1 MENVLKILSDIR
13 VIIFIAV
20 IIVLLL
26 VWFLIQRGKS
36 GSYRRQLEALEVRY
50 NSLKSEPLSFKLNK
64 ADAISRIDPEV
75 REKIIQTKD
84 DFEKA
89 QANLKQI
96 GQALAD
102 TEDEILVG
110 KLKEAKQDLEDL
122 EASVSL
128 GEVQVGKLKS
138 FLDSI
143 LEKETEQRERVNEQK
158 ARFRALKEEAQ
169 NNSSQLSYIWPTVEQ
184 LTSESER
191 MFSSYEEWSY
201 ANDFEKASA
210 QLDEI
215 DGALNRMDAMIH
227 SLPELLSE
235 ARGVIPGM
243 IEAVRNDSTE
253 AKNRGVFLDHLHI
266 ENNLTLI
273 TGGLKDDLSRLKSG
287 DTSDVEAHMR
297 DYKQRLMQLAEE
309 VRRESDSF
317 AELKTLQEESDRS
330 IKDCTR
336 DIEYIRDKYARISSR
351 FGLSG
356 MNERIAEQAKNLQEA
371 IESRPDFD
379 KKIDNMEIPASG
391 LVVAVRELNARLG
404 QCESDIR
411 AMKSEID
418 GVSDDEDR
426 AKKQLLKLQVIMNQ
440 MQVKI
445 RKYKLPSISEQY
457 EEDMEK
463 ADKYIGSL
471 EKLLEENPLNIQE
484 LNTTLKEAIDFIY
497 KLYNNVNNMVA
508 TVIMVENTI
517 VFGNRYRSTYADID
531 SELTRSELSFR
542 NGEYTQALT
551 IAIATIEKIHPGN
564 YENMIKENA
573 KSAA

>member
-26 VWFLIQRGKS
+26 VWFLIQRGKT

-75 REKIIQTKD
+75 REQIIQTKD

-110 KLKEAKQDLEDL
+110 KLKQAKQDLEDL

-128 GEVQVGKLKS
+128 GEVQVGKLKD
-138 FLDSI
+138 FLDGI
-143 LEKETEQRERVNEQK
+143 LEKETEQRERVNGQK

-169 NNSSQLSYIWPTVEQ
+169 SSSSQLSYIWPTIEQ
-184 LTSESER
+184 LTSENER

-215 DGALNRMDAMIH
+215 DGALDRMDTMIH
-227 SLPELLSE
+227 SLPELISA
-235 ARGVIPGM
+235 ARGVVPGM
-243 IEAVRNDSTE
+243 IEAVRNDSL
-253 AKNRGVFLDHLHI
+253 AARNHGVYLDHLHI

-287 DTSDVEAHMR
+287 DTTDVAAHIQ
-297 DYKQRLMQLAEE
+297 DYKQRLTQLGDE
-309 VRRESDSF
+309 VRRETESF
-317 AELKTLQEESDRS
+317 DELRKLQEETDRS
-330 IKDCTR
+330 IQGCTK
-336 DIEYIRDKYARISSR
+336 DIEYIRDKYDRISSR
-351 FGLSG
+351 FGLTG
-356 MNERIAEQAKNLQEA
+356 MSERIAEQAKNLQDA
-371 IESRPDFD
+371 IASRPDME
-379 KKIDNMEIPASG
+379 KKIDSMEIPASG
-391 LVVAVRELNARLG
+391 LVVAVRELNARLS

-411 AMKSEID
+411 AMKTEID

-457 EEDMEK
+457 EEDMVK
-463 ADKYIGSL
+463 ADKYIASL
-471 EKLLEENPLNIQE
+471 EQLLEENPLNIQE

>member
-26 VWFLIQRGKS
+26 VWFLIQRGKT

-110 KLKEAKQDLEDL
+110 KLKQAKQDLEDL

-138 FLDSI
+138 FLDGI

-158 ARFRALKEEAQ
+158 ARFRSLKEEAQ
-169 NNSSQLSYIWPTVEQ
+169 NNSSQLSYIWPTIEQ
-184 LTSESER
+184 LTSENER

-215 DGALNRMDAMIH
+215 DGALDRMDTMIH
-227 SLPELLSE
+227 SLPELLSA
-235 ARGVIPGM
+235 ARGVVPGM
-243 IEAVRNDSTE
+243 IEAVRNDSMA
-253 AKNRGVFLDHLHI
+253 AKSRGVYLDHLHI

-273 TGGLKDDLSRLKSG
+273 TGGLKDDLSRLKGG
-287 DTSDVEAHMR
+287 DTSDVAAHIQ
-297 DYKQRLMQLAEE
+297 DYKQRLTQLGDE
-309 VRRESDSF
+309 VRRETDSYD
-317 AELKTLQEESDRS
+317 ELKKLQEETDRS
-330 IKDCTR
+330 IQECTK

-351 FGLSG
+351 FGLTG
-356 MNERIAEQAKNLQEA
+356 MSERIAEQAKNLQDA
-371 IESRPDFD
+371 IASRPDME
-379 KKIDNMEIPASG
+379 KKIDSMEIPASG
-391 LVVAVRELNARLG
+391 LVVAVRELNARLS

-411 AMKSEID
+411 AMKTEID

-457 EEDMEK
+457 EEDMVK
-463 ADKYIGSL
+463 ADKYIASL
-471 EKLLEENPLNIQE
+471 ENLLEENPLNIQE
-484 LNTTLKEAIDFIY
+484 LNSTLKEAIDFIY

>member
-26 VWFLIQRGKS
+26 VWFLIQRGKT

-110 KLKEAKQDLEDL
+110 KLKQAKQDLEDL

-138 FLDSI
+138 FLDGI

-158 ARFRALKEEAQ
+158 ARFRSLKEEAQ
-169 NNSSQLSYIWPTVEQ
+169 NNSSQLSYIWPTIEQ
-184 LTSESER
+184 LTSENER

-215 DGALNRMDAMIH
+215 DGALDRMDTMIH
-227 SLPELLSE
+227 SLPELLSA
-235 ARGVIPGM
+235 ARGVVPGM
-243 IEAVRNDSTE
+243 IEAVRNDSMA
-253 AKNRGVFLDHLHI
+253 AKSSGVYLDHLHI

-273 TGGLKDDLSRLKSG
+273 TGGLKDDLSRLKGG
-287 DTSDVEAHMR
+287 DTSDVAAHIQ
-297 DYKQRLMQLAEE
+297 DYKQRLTQLGDE
-309 VRRESDSF
+309 VRRETDSYD
-317 AELKTLQEESDRS
+317 ELKKLQEETDRS
-330 IKDCTR
+330 IQECTK

-351 FGLSG
+351 FGLTG
-356 MNERIAEQAKNLQEA
+356 MSERIAEQAKNLQDA
-371 IESRPDFD
+371 IASRPDME
-379 KKIDNMEIPASG
+379 KKIDSMEIPASG
-391 LVVAVRELNARLG
+391 LVVAVRELNARLS

-411 AMKSEID
+411 AMKTEID

-457 EEDMEK
+457 EEDMVK
-463 ADKYIGSL
+463 ADKYIASL
-471 EKLLEENPLNIQE
+471 ENLLEENPLNIQE
-484 LNTTLKEAIDFIY
+484 LNSTLKEAIDFIY

>member
-1 MENVLKILSDIR
+1 MKILSDIR

-26 VWFLIQRGKS
+26 VWFLIQRGKT

-110 KLKEAKQDLEDL
+110 KLKQAKQDLEDL

-138 FLDSI
+138 FLDGI

-158 ARFRALKEEAQ
+158 ARFRSLKEEAQ
-169 NNSSQLSYIWPTVEQ
+169 NNSSQLSYIWPTIEQ
-184 LTSESER
+184 LTSENER

-215 DGALNRMDAMIH
+215 DGALDRMDTMIH
-227 SLPELLSE
+227 SLPELLSA
-235 ARGVIPGM
+235 ARGVVPGM
-243 IEAVRNDSTE
+243 IEAVRNDSMA
-253 AKNRGVFLDHLHI
+253 AKSSGVYLDHLHI

-273 TGGLKDDLSRLKSG
+273 TGGLKDDLSRLKGG
-287 DTSDVEAHMR
+287 DTSDVAAHIQ
-297 DYKQRLMQLAEE
+297 DYKQRLTQLGDE
-309 VRRESDSF
+309 VRRETDSYD
-317 AELKTLQEESDRS
+317 ELKKLQEETDRS
-330 IKDCTR
+330 IQECTK

-351 FGLSG
+351 FGLTG
-356 MNERIAEQAKNLQEA
+356 MSERIAEQAKNLQDA
-371 IESRPDFD
+371 IASRPDME
-379 KKIDNMEIPASG
+379 KKIDSMEIPASG
-391 LVVAVRELNARLG
+391 LVVAVRELNARLS

-411 AMKSEID
+411 AMKTEID

-457 EEDMEK
+457 EEDMVK
-463 ADKYIGSL
+463 ADKYIASL
-471 EKLLEENPLNIQE
+471 ENLLEENPLNIQE
-484 LNTTLKEAIDFIY
+484 LNSTLKEAIDFIY